1 MGSPPVPQDANR
13 ETPPPMTVFEQILTA
28 DAENLLKLI
37 FKTAANRDRQAQGRR
52 SREIARRL
60 GLTHGQLICAV
71 GFNPHIRDLP
81 DVVTILGFSS
91 YDALAQA
98 RNEYFTIDLYDR
110 LGIKDVLAI
119 YLAVVKDPWHQQIM
133 QYLLVNRLK
142 RIEER
147 IEATVNSL
155 IIERYKKEMRS
166 IYGDGVAQLEFVE
179 QRLRNTHSGF
189 RALLGEVLL
198 IVESRLVPVGDI
210 FFRDNILPE
219 EKRRLI
225 IKGLVPRELILAR
238 LQEPTLSAQ
247 ERRVLEEQLR
257 VM

>member
-1 MGSPPVPQDANR
+1 MS
-13 ETPPPMTVFEQILTA
+13 VFETILTA
-28 DAENLLKLI
+28 SAEELLKLV
-37 FKTAANRDRQAQGRR
+37 FKTAATRDKQAQGRR
-52 SREIARRL
+52 SREIARKL

-71 GFNPHIRDLP
+71 GFNPHIKDLP
-81 DVVTILGFSS
+81 DVVTILGFAT

-98 RNEYFTIDLYDR
+98 RNEYFTIDIYER
-110 LGIKDVLAI
+110 LGIKDILAI
-119 YLAVVKDPWHQQIM
+119 YLQVARDPWHQQIM

-179 QRLRNTHSGF
+179 QRLRDTHSGF
-189 RALLGEVLL
+189 RALLNEVLM
-198 IVESRLVPVGDI
+198 ICESRLVPVGDI
-210 FFRDNILPE
+210 FFRDAILPE

-225 IKGLVPRELILAR
+225 VKGLVPRELVEAR
-238 LQEPTLSAQ
+238 LAETTLSPQ
-247 ERRVLEEQLR
+247 ERKVLEEQFRL
-257 VM
+257 M

>member
-1 MGSPPVPQDANR
+1 MGPPPVAQDASR
-13 ETPPPMTVFEQILTA
+13 EIPPPMTVFEQILTA
-28 DAENLLKLI
+28 HAEDLLKLV

-60 GLTHGQLICAV
+60 GLTHGQLVCAV

-98 RNEYFTIDLYDR
+98 RNEYFTIDIYDR

-119 YLAVVKDPWHQQIM
+119 YLAVAKDPWHQQIM

-210 FFRDNILPE
+210 FFRDTILPE

-225 IKGLVPRELILAR
+225 IKNMVPRELIEAR
-238 LQEPTLSAQ
+238 LRESDLSAQ

-257 VM
+257 MM

>member
-1 MGSPPVPQDANR
+1 
-13 ETPPPMTVFEQILTA
+13 MTVFEQILTA
-28 DAENLLKLI
+28 SAEDLLKI
-37 FKTAANRDRQAQGRR
+37 VFKTAVARDRQAQGRR
-52 SREIARRL
+52 SRDIARRL

-71 GFNPHIRDLP
+71 GFNPRIRDLP
-81 DVVTILGFSS
+81 DVIAILGFAS

-110 LGIKDVLAI
+110 LGIKDILAI
-119 YLAVVKDPWHQQIM
+119 YRAVAQDPWHQQIM

-142 RIEER
+142 RLEER

-155 IIERYKKEMRS
+155 IIERYKKEMRA
-166 IYGDGVAQLEFVE
+166 IYADGVAQLEFVE
-179 QRLRNTHSGF
+179 QRLRDTHSGF

-198 IVESRLVPVGDI
+198 IVENRLVPVGDI
-210 FFRDNILPE
+210 FFRENVLPE

-225 IKGLVPRELILAR
+225 IKNLVPRELVVAR
-238 LQEPTLSAQ
+238 LQDADLSAH

-257 VM
+257 TM